1 MAPYYFKVTDNDG
14 TNPADEPF
22 DFPDLIEAIHQA
34 KVVLA
39 EMALDGL
46 PRDPVTALEIEVQN
60 AHHLPVARLQLE
72 LKIDFPAV
80 TS

>member
-1 MAPYYFKVTDNDG
+1 MASFYFKVTDNDG

-22 DFPDLIEAIHQA
+22 DFPNLIDAIHQA

-46 PRDPVTALEIEVQN
+46 PRDPIKALEIEVQN
-60 AHHLPVARLQLE
+60 GDHLPVARLQLE
-72 LKIDFPAV
+72 LKIQFPAGMA
-80 TS
+80 